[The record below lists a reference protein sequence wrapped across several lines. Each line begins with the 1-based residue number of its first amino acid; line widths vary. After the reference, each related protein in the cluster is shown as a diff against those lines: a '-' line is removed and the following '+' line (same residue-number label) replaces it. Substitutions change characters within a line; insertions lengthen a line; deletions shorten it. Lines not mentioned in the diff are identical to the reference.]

1 MGKLEERILAKT
13 ELFLSSILEMR
24 FGDGTGQDL
33 QVKLAR
39 KEILAFLRQELSSYR
54 REIEKEVEELA
65 VDGLL
70 TDGGHHKQW
79 YLEKILK
86 VIGVDL
92 IKLRK
97 ELNTPNKKGDYWD
110 WEDGI
115 AP

>member
-54 REIEKEVEELA
+54 REIEKEALLDQLYRFEGVLGKYNCQHGGTKCNFQTNCHKLIRAEIDEL
-65 VDGLL
+65 
-70 TDGGHHKQW
+70 
-79 YLEKILK
+79 KIK
-86 VIGVDL
+86 T
-92 IKLRK
+92 
-97 ELNTPNKKGDYWD
+97 NQ
-110 WEDGI
+110 
-115 AP
+115 